1 MNNQYDQIPSSLFNW
16 LNQYAYEQLNQEQKT
31 VVSAWFSP
39 TEYNELHLASLAA
52 SGLHETSR
60 KESIKENLL
69 LHYQNVHHSK
79 KTNWFVKEIALW
91 KVAAT
96 LLLIGG
102 LSYPWLVQKKSTKPL
117 LAQVD
122 TVYIHTTTEP
132 KHSVVY
138 DTVYMQLA
146 AATKPSKRASQQ
158 SHVTKQALASYLPE
172 QTDIK
177 INSIHSLEAEPNQIR
192 GNSLKHDT
200 LLNTYGFV
208 RL

>member
-1 MNNQYDQIPSSLFNW
+1 MKNNYEEIPSSVFDC
-16 LNQYAYEQLNQEQKT
+16 LNQYAYEQLNAEQKT
-31 VVSAWFSP
+31 LVSAWFSP
-39 TEYNELHLASLAA
+39 NEYNELHLVCLAA
-52 SGLHETSR
+52 TKQTESR
-60 KESIKENLL
+60 KESIKQNLL
-69 LHYQNVHHSK
+69 HQFAQQHQRASK
-79 KTNWFVKEIALW
+79 NWFRQEIALW

-102 LSYPWLVQKKSTKPL
+102 LSYPWLAPKKNKQAPL

-122 TVYIHTTTEP
+122 TVYIETQPTT
-132 KHSVVY
+132 VY
-138 DTVYMQLA
+138 DTIYLTG
-146 AATKPSKRASQQ
+146 ATKSKSAKAPVRTGYKA
-158 SHVTKQALASYLPE
+158 KQVATNYLPE

-177 INSIHSLEAEPNQIR
+177 INSIQDLEAEPNQIR

>member
-1 MNNQYDQIPSSLFNW
+1 MKNNYEEIPSSVFDC
-16 LNQYAYEQLNQEQKT
+16 LNQYSYEQLTAEQKT

-39 TEYNELHLASLAA
+39 SEYNDLHAA
-52 SGLHETSR
+52 SHAVLRQQTISK
-60 KESIKENLL
+60 KESIKQNLL
-69 LHYQNVHHSK
+69 HKFAQK
-79 KTNWFVKEIALW
+79 QKPATKNWFRQEIALW

-102 LSYPWLVQKKSTKPL
+102 LSYPWLAPKKTKQAPL

-122 TVYIHTTTEP
+122 TVYLEAQPTT
-132 KHSVVY
+132 VY
-138 DTVYMQLA
+138 DTIYLQA
-146 AATKPSKRASQQ
+146 AAKAKSPKTTARPSYRAQQ
-158 SHVTKQALASYLPE
+158 SASNYLPE

-177 INSIHSLEAEPNQIR
+177 INSMSSLESEPNQIR